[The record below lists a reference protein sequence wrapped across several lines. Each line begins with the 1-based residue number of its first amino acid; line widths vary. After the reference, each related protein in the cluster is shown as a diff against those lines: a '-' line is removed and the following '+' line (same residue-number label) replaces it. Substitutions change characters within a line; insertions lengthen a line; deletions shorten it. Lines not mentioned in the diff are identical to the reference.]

1 MLPGCESVSRTAP
14 TPPSQVVGTHC
25 GTLPRYTPIV
35 EQDFKENIFLPFYD
49 GNSTAEQDPLEA
61 HKLALLLFVF
71 AMGKLTDPR
80 TQELSTQEAMK
91 YFHIGK
97 AALTLQQSLESPSV
111 TLLQGLL
118 VMCHFM
124 FWANIENSRWLTMG
138 IVVKLT
144 QSVCVLLV
152 LPLRL
157 DAEWWVV
164 DWIT

>member
-1 MLPGCESVSRTAP
+1 MSPSHVP
-14 TPPSQVVGTHC
+14 PPPSQVVGTHC
-25 GTLPRYTPIV
+25 ETLPRYTPIV

-164 DWIT
+164 DRIT